1 MKKRILFIIS
11 IAVMLMAETGC
22 KKWLEEDPKTFIA
35 PDAFFTNA
43 GSYESAVIGIYSGLP
58 LYSGNKAMLLEMCT
72 DIYGNPSSAFEQAL
86 PMYQNAPQAF
96 YYNTRE
102 AWSGAYAI
110 IKNANYIIGKLPDA
124 SVLDD
129 TKKAQLTAE
138 ARFLRAYAYFYLVQL
153 YGDVPMP
160 VTTATNYDS
169 LQLKR
174 TAQADVYK
182 LIVDD
187 LTYAETNLP
196 DNAPVTGRV
205 YKLAATALSAKVY
218 LTMAGNPL
226 NQTQYYANAK
236 EKATTVINSNK
247 FALVDDYS
255 GVFHNTTY
263 TTESIWEKTYVIA
276 DGGNPVHGITL
287 TAKTINAILV
297 PASWYINSFAKGD
310 SRKTWGIVQDFK
322 DNINNTT
329 LAPFFL
335 KFADTSDVN
344 KPGVSAA
351 ATRVSYTF
359 PYLRL
364 AEMYLIAAEAEN
376 EMNGPA
382 DAYQYIN
389 KIRWRARTDKSDPT
403 NVPDLSGLSKD
414 DFRKAVLMERKWE
427 LSLEG
432 NTWFDLKRTNTLSD
446 IQTIRGSGLINPIG
460 TYNQTWLIPDNEVIN
475 NDIPQNPLY

>member
-1 MKKRILFIIS
+1 M
-11 IAVMLMAETGC
+11 
-22 KKWLEEDPKTFIA
+22 
-35 PDAFFTNA
+35 A
-43 GSYESAVIGIYSGLP
+43 GS
-58 LYSGNKAMLLEMCT
+58 
-72 DIYGNPSSAFEQAL
+72 
-86 PMYQNAPQAF
+86 
-96 YYNTRE
+96 
-102 AWSGAYAI
+102 
-110 IKNANYIIGKLPDA
+110 
-124 SVLDD
+124 
-129 TKKAQLTAE
+129 
-138 ARFLRAYAYFYLVQL
+138 
-153 YGDVPMP
+153 
-160 VTTATNYDS
+160 
-169 LQLKR
+169 
-174 TAQADVYK
+174 
-182 LIVDD
+182 
-187 LTYAETNLP
+187 
-196 DNAPVTGRV
+196 
-205 YKLAATALSAKVY
+205 
-218 LTMAGNPL
+218 PL

-236 EKATTVINSNK
+236 DKATTVINSNK